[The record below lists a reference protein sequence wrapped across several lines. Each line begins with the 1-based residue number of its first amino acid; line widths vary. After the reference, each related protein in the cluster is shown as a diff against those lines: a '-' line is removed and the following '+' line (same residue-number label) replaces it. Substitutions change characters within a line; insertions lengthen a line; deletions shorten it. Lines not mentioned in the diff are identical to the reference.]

1 MPLFSNP
8 GGTTAASQGG
18 GIQRPGWKPPA
29 PTPLPTSPIAQTPV
43 GGTTTGGVNPG
54 GFTNV
59 GATGGGYGQS
69 PGTAPVPGV
78 TPTGKTW
85 AVDPT
90 GMATPYSPQAN
101 PWGGTDWT
109 AGEGTNIVDL
119 NMQRI
124 LALMKQFGMQ
134 GGPQQPLGRESPGA
148 APPREV
154 PTLMADRT
162 AAEQAEFGRAKERI
176 GQIGGGAMAALKDRS
191 TAGGRANSGLE
202 AKDAREITG
211 QTQSALG
218 DVVRDQA
225 LDAMARHDQI
235 DDRNLNAGL
244 TQRGQDLGV
253 RSGDYQG
260 AIQQRG
266 QDYNALLN
274 PYQNPMLSSIPSL
287 FGMFMPKSY

>member
-1 MPLFSNP
+1 MGYTGN
-8 GGTTAASQGG
+8 
-18 GIQRPGWKPPA
+18 GIQRPGFAGSGWGGTYQPPTA
-29 PTPLPTSPIAQTPV
+29 PPLRTNPIGQTPA

-59 GATGGGYGQS
+59 GANPTGGYGQA

-78 TPTGKTW
+78 SPTGKTW
-85 AVDPT
+85 DVDPT
-90 GMATPYSPQAN
+90 GMATPYTPQAN

-109 AGEGTNIVDL
+109 GGEGTNIVDL

-124 LALMKQFGMQ
+124 MALMKQFGVM
-134 GGPQQPLGRESPGA
+134 GGPQQPIGRESPGP

-202 AKDAREITG
+202 AKDAREITA
-211 QTQSALG
+211 QTQSGLG

-235 DDRNLNAGL
+235 DDRNLAAGL